1 MERWYDKLLPLSD
14 AGELSP
20 RERLRQLEGPLL
32 FWYGEN
38 ARELPWRQSPE
49 PYRVW
54 ISEIMLQQTR
64 VEAVKPYFERF
75 MRELPAVRDL
85 AEAGDDR
92 LMKLWEGLG
101 YYSRARNLKKA
112 AIIACENYGGDLP
125 GDYGALLKL
134 PGIGSYTAG
143 AIASIAF
150 GLAEPAVDGNVLRVL
165 SRVTASRED
174 IQKQAVKRE
183 FENLVRSVM
192 PKDRAGDYNQALIEV
207 GALVCV
213 PNGGP
218 RCGECPMATLCLA
231 RERGLTG
238 EIPVKAPKKARRI
251 EERTVFLVEMDGK
264 VAIRKREGKGLL
276 ASLYELPNREGQ
288 MSVSQALESL
298 GIPEAFLLEA
308 EELPEAKH
316 IFSHVEWHM
325 RGLRLRLRDL
335 PPWQKGEYLPFFVDK
350 EELAEGYPLPNAFS
364 AYRKLV

>member
-1 MERWYDKLLPLSD
+1 
-14 AGELSP
+14 
-20 RERLRQLEGPLL
+20 
-32 FWYGEN
+32 
-38 ARELPWRQSPE
+38 
-49 PYRVW
+49 
-54 ISEIMLQQTR
+54 
-64 VEAVKPYFERF
+64 
-75 MRELPAVRDL
+75 
-85 AEAGDDR
+85 
-92 LMKLWEGLG
+92 
-101 YYSRARNLKKA
+101 
-112 AIIACENYGGDLP
+112 
-125 GDYGALLKL
+125 
-134 PGIGSYTAG
+134 
-143 AIASIAF
+143 
-150 GLAEPAVDGNVLRVL
+150 
-165 SRVTASRED
+165 
-174 IQKQAVKRE
+174 
-183 FENLVRSVM
+183 M

-218 RCGECPMATLCLA
+218 KCGECPMATLCLA

-251 EERTVFLVEMDGK
+251 EERTVFLVEADGK

-335 PPWQKGEYLPFFVDK
+335 PPWQKGEHLPFFVDK